1 MTEPAKRRSTCD
13 TMDESMDEELGIINV
28 DIAALPL
35 TSTLF
40 DLANANLIRGEIA
53 QHLDLQSLGRFA
65 RMDGMFFD
73 TASFNIDTSS
83 WSISSVDNME
93 KMFFLATAYNQNL
106 CAWVDEFP
114 YGSATN
120 IFVGSGC
127 NVRGDPHVLQQGP
140 FCASSCK

>member
-53 QHLDLQSLGRFA
+53 QHLDLQSLGRFGA
-65 RMDGMFFD
+65 TCKLYHEDVSAEIERRKKC
-73 TASFNIDTSS
+73 TKLKLSEPTLSTVTCIRTVTS
-83 WSISSVDNME
+83 W
-93 KMFFLATAYNQNL
+93 
-106 CAWVDEFP
+106 
-114 YGSATN
+114 
-120 IFVGSGC
+120 
-127 NVRGDPHVLQQGP
+127 
-140 FCASSCK
+140 